1 MVIAIHKSATRLA
14 RHRERLLVLKQRVE
28 QQMKDS
34 EFLISALDDYCKEC
48 PIPPCASNDP
58 AWRQQLTR
66 QHENLAAMRLGIR
79 ERLKRLPS

>member
-1 MVIAIHKSATRLA
+1 MVIAIQKSGSRLA

-34 EFLISALDDYCKEC
+34 EFLIAALDDYCKEC
-48 PIPPCASNDP
+48 PDDPPCASNDP

-79 ERLKRLPS
+79 ERLKQLT